1 MRIIY
6 QLNMSEIINKLKEE
20 ISFYMSAYD
29 IL

>member
-20 ISFYMSAYD
+20 ISFYMSACD